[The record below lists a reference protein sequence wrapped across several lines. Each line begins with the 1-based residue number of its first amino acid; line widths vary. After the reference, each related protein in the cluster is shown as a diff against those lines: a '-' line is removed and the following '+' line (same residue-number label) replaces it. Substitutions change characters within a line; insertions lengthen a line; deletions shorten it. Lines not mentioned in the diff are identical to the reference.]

1 MLIMNQSKKNLV
13 NMETA
18 SEIFLSTSY
27 GEPQKEGPVRVL
39 AMTSVGISDEASIV
53 LGEYESEAR
62 AMEVLE
68 EIVNEYSK
76 LPNAVEEYPASVNV
90 CAPASWFGR
99 RKVPASVVNLHTQTF
114 VSSSQKVY
122 RMPER

>member
-62 AMEVLE
+62 AMEVLG
-68 EIVNEYSK
+68 EIADEYGKYLSTAGGP
-76 LPNAVEEYPASVNV
+76 LATVEAFVQPFAY
-90 CAPASWFGR
+90 AP
-99 RKVPASVVNLHTQTF
+99 P
-114 VSSSQKVY
+114 KVY